1 VIDAMAVQEFLFE
14 EAALADASDGA
25 GWLELWAP
33 DGTYYA
39 PANDDDA
46 DTRLHVALLNEDHAG
61 LVNRVHML
69 GEGLVHAQTPG
80 PRTSRMIG
88 NIRVSAGEDGL
99 VVARAVFTLTA
110 FRRHTLDHFAGRLV
124 YRLRPEGASFRIVRK
139 EIYLVNNDGYL
150 PNMTF
155 LL

>member
-1 VIDAMAVQEFLFE
+1 MIDRPAVEEFLFE
-14 EAALADASDGA
+14 EAALADSNDALA
-25 GWLELWAP
+25 WLELWAP
-33 DGTYYA
+33 DGSYYA

-46 DTRLHVALLNEDHAG
+46 DTRMHVALLNEDYAG
-61 LVNRVHML
+61 LVNRVQML
-69 GEGLVHAQTPG
+69 VEGLVHAQSPG
-80 PRTSRMIG
+80 TRTSRMIG
-88 NIRVSAGEDGL
+88 NIRIGTGEDGL

-110 FRRHTLDHFAGRLV
+110 FRRHTLDQFAGRLV
-124 YRLRPEGASFRIVRK
+124 YKLRPEGRSFRIVRK

>member
-1 VIDAMAVQEFLFE
+1 MAVERFLFE
-14 EAALADASDGA
+14 EAALADANNYS
-25 GWLELWAP
+25 GWLDLWAP

-46 DTRLHVALLNEDHAG
+46 DTRLHVALLHDDYAG

-69 GEGLVHAQTPG
+69 NEGLVHAQSPG
-80 PRTSRMIG
+80 SRTSRLIG
-88 NIRVSAGEDGL
+88 NVRVSAGDDGL
-99 VVARAVFTLTA
+99 VVARAVFNLTA
-110 FRRHTLDHFAGRLV
+110 FRRQTLEMFAGRLV
-124 YRLRPEGASFRIVRK
+124 YFLRPEGESFRLVRK